1 MIKAVSIKL
10 HRAEGPTPLP
20 DPVTVT
26 GPDDVWAKAREV
38 LFLWSRTA
46 PGCPGDRLA
55 LGVDKTDF
63 TVTWEDGETYDGTFG
78 LTYTD
83 QSLPGH
89 IHRYLY
95 YLMED
100 YPEDMLATNHKITR
114 ADIRAFL
121 DTHQIGA

>member
-1 MIKAVSIKL
+1 MIPAVSIRL

-20 DPVTVT
+20 EPIIVTA
-26 GPDDVWAKAREV
+26 PDVWVKAREV
-38 LFLWSRTA
+38 LFLWARTA

-83 QSLPGH
+83 QNLPGH
-89 IHRYLY
+89 IRRYLQ
-95 YLMED
+95 YLMKD
-100 YPEDMLATNHKITR
+100 YPEDMLAANHKISR
-114 ADIRAFL
+114 ADIQTWL
-121 DTHQIGA
+121 ETYQIGG